1 MRSSF
6 ILDSPVGRALQTLME
21 GEKVRGKRDRT
32 APHHPPYQQ
41 PFSPSIECATM
52 APEEKTRPDRNPSL
66 IPRPT
71 TIVEAPR
78 LAARLGVDL
87 FLAIETFQETGS
99 FKFRAA
105 ANVAASVPN
114 EILLAAS
121 SGNFGQA
128 LARAAKLAG
137 KRAIIVMPD
146 TSARV
151 KVEAVRDNG
160 GEVVFVDTQ
169 RETRASKVA
178 EVFAQHP
185 DAYLG
190 SAYDDPLVIAGNAT
204 LGHELAA
211 LARAGQAF
219 DAVVVPLGGGGLT
232 AGIVEGLRE
241 SGWRADVWGAEPLL
255 ANDGAQSLRA
265 GRIVRTATEGKT
277 IADGA
282 RVQALGQR
290 NWEILK
296 DGLAGIVEVAEDEI
310 REGVRLLSALANVKA
325 EPTGAL
331 PTGALLT
338 APERFQGRRVCCVVS
353 GGNVDPQ
360 VYLEILSGTPA

>member
-1 MRSSF
+1 M
-6 ILDSPVGRALQTLME
+6 A
-21 GEKVRGKRDRT
+21 
-32 APHHPPYQQ
+32 HP
-41 PFSPSIECATM
+41 SAAASG
-52 APEEKTRPDRNPSL
+52 RNPAL
-66 IPRPT
+66 MPRPT

-87 FLAIETFQETGS
+87 FLAVETFQQTGS

-105 ANVAASVPN
+105 ANVAANVPN
-114 EILLAAS
+114 ETLIAAS

-128 LARAAKLAG
+128 LARAAQLAG
-137 KRAIIVMPD
+137 KRAIIVMPAS
-146 TSARV
+146 SAKV
-151 KVEAVRDNG
+151 KVEAVRQFG

-169 RETRASKVA
+169 RETRAAKVA
-178 EVFAQHP
+178 EVFAAHP

-190 SAYDDPLVIAGNAT
+190 SAYDDPLVISGNAS

-211 LARAGQAF
+211 LAFAGRPF

-232 AGIVEGLRE
+232 AGMVQGLRE
-241 SGWRADVWGAEPLL
+241 SGYAAAVWGAEPLL

-265 GRIVRTATEGKT
+265 GRIVKSEREGAT

-282 RVQALGQR
+282 RTLSLGVH
-290 NWEILK
+290 NWAILEH
-296 DGLAGIVEVAEDEI
+296 GLAGIVEVDEEAI
-310 REGVRLLSALANVKA
+310 REAVRLLSALANVKA

-331 PTGALLT
+331 TTGAVLT
-338 APERFQGRRVCCVVS
+338 SPDRFRGKTVCCVVS

-360 VYLEILSGTPA
+360 VYLDILSGASA

>member
-1 MRSSF
+1 MSSSSTTA
-6 ILDSPVGRALQTLME
+6 SPKNPAL
-21 GEKVRGKRDRT
+21 R
-32 APHHPPYQQ
+32 
-41 PFSPSIECATM
+41 
-52 APEEKTRPDRNPSL
+52 
-66 IPRPT
+66 PRPT

-87 FLAIETFQETGS
+87 FLAVETFQETGS

-105 ANVAASVPN
+105 ANVAANVPN

-146 TSARV
+146 ISAQV
-151 KVEAVRDNG
+151 KIDAVREFG
-160 GEVVFVDTQ
+160 GEIVFVDTS
-169 RETRASKVA
+169 RETRAAKVA
-178 EVFAQHP
+178 EVFDQHP

-190 SAYDDPLVIAGNAT
+190 SAYDDPFVISGNAS

-211 LARAGQAF
+211 LAQAGRPF
-219 DAVVVPLGGGGLT
+219 DSIVVPLGGGGLT
-232 AGIVEGLRE
+232 SGMVTGLRDA
-241 SGWRADVWGAEPLL
+241 GWKADVWAAEPLL
-255 ANDGAQSLRA
+255 ANDGARSLRA
-265 GRIVRTATEGKT
+265 GHIVRNETEGAT

-282 RVQALGQR
+282 RTQALGNR

-296 DGLAGIVEVAEDEI
+296 DGLAGVIEVDEDQI

-331 PTGALLT
+331 PTGALL
-338 APERFQGRRVCCVVS
+338 AAAEKFSGQRVCCVVS
-353 GGNVDPQ
+353 GGNVDPK
-360 VYLEILSGTPA
+360 VYLEILSGGNS

>member
-1 MRSSF
+1 
-6 ILDSPVGRALQTLME
+6 
-21 GEKVRGKRDRT
+21 
-32 APHHPPYQQ
+32 
-41 PFSPSIECATM
+41 M
-52 APEEKTRPDRNPSL
+52 APETASASGRNPAL
-66 IPRPT
+66 TPRPT

-87 FLAIETFQETGS
+87 FLAVETFQKTGS

-114 EILLAAS
+114 EILITAS

-128 LARAAKLAG
+128 LAHAAALAG
-137 KRAIIVMPD
+137 KRAIIVMPV
-146 TSARV
+146 TSAQV
-151 KVEAVRDNG
+151 KVDAVRGFG

-169 RETRASKVA
+169 RETRAAKVA

-185 DAYLG
+185 DAYVG
-190 SAYDDPLVIAGNAT
+190 SAFDDPLVIAGNAS

-211 LARAGQAF
+211 VARAGRPF
-219 DAVVVPLGGGGLT
+219 DDVVVPLGGGGLT
-232 AGIVEGLRE
+232 AGMVQGLRDA
-241 SGWRADVWGAEPLL
+241 GYGARVWGAEPLL

-265 GRIVRTATEGKT
+265 GHIVRSEREAKT

-282 RVQALGQR
+282 RTQALGVN
-290 NWEILK
+290 NWAILEH
-296 DGLAGIVEVAEDEI
+296 GLAGIVEVDEGEI
-310 REGVRLLSALANVKA
+310 REGVRLLSALANIKA

-331 PTGALLT
+331 TTGAVLT
-338 APERFQGRRVCCVVS
+338 ALEKFRGRTVCCVVS

-360 VYLEILSGTPA
+360 VYLEILSGAQP

>member
-1 MRSSF
+1 M
-6 ILDSPVGRALQTLME
+6 
-21 GEKVRGKRDRT
+21 
-32 APHHPPYQQ
+32 PPDPPAQN
-41 PFSPSIECATM
+41 S
-52 APEEKTRPDRNPSL
+52 RNPAL
-66 IPRPT
+66 TPRPT

-87 FLAIETFQETGS
+87 FLAVETFQETGS

-114 EILLAAS
+114 DILLAAS

-128 LARAAKLAG
+128 LARAANLAG

-146 TSARV
+146 SSARV
-151 KVEAVRDNG
+151 KVDAVRENG
-160 GEVVFVDTQ
+160 GEVVFVDTR
-169 RETRASKVA
+169 RETRAAKVA
-178 EVFAQHP
+178 EVFAEHP

-190 SAYDDPLVIAGNAT
+190 SAYDDPFVIAGNAT

-211 LARAGQAF
+211 LARAGRPF

-232 AGIVEGLRE
+232 AGMVQGLRQSAWKAE
-241 SGWRADVWGAEPLL
+241 VWGAEPLL

-265 GRIVRTATEGKT
+265 GRIVRAATEGAT

-296 DGLAGIVEVAEDEI
+296 DGLAGIIEVNEDEI
-310 REGVRLLSALANVKA
+310 REGVRLLSALANVKS

-331 PTGALLT
+331 PTGALLNS
-338 APERFQGRRVCCVVS
+338 PQRFRGQRVCCVVS

-360 VYLEILSGTPA
+360 VYLEILSGATP

>member
-1 MRSSF
+1 MAQ
-6 ILDSPVGRALQTLME
+6 D
-21 GEKVRGKRDRT
+21 T
-32 APHHPPYQQ
+32 AAA
-41 PFSPSIECATM
+41 SG
-52 APEEKTRPDRNPSL
+52 RNPAL
-66 IPRPT
+66 TPRPT
-71 TIVEAPR
+71 TIVDAPR

-87 FLAIETFQETGS
+87 FLAVETFQVTGS

-105 ANVAASVPN
+105 ANVAANVPN
-114 EILLAAS
+114 EILITAS

-128 LARAAKLAG
+128 LARAAALAG
-137 KRAIIVMPD
+137 KRAIIVMPV
-146 TSARV
+146 TSAQV
-151 KVEAVRDNG
+151 KVDAVRSFG

-190 SAYDDPLVIAGNAT
+190 SAFDDPLVIAGNAS
-204 LGHELAA
+204 LGLELAA
-211 LARAGQAF
+211 LASAGRPF

-232 AGIVEGLRE
+232 AGMVQGLRE
-241 SGWRADVWGAEPLL
+241 AGNAAEVWGAEPLL

-265 GRIVRTATEGKT
+265 GRIIKSEREGAT

-282 RVQALGQR
+282 RTLALGTH
-290 NWEILK
+290 NWAILQH
-296 DGLAGIVEVAEDEI
+296 GLAGIVEVGEDEI

-331 PTGALLT
+331 TTGAMLT
-338 APERFQGRRVCCVVS
+338 APQNLRDKTVCCVVS

-360 VYLEILSGTPA
+360 VYLELLSGAIS

>member
-1 MRSSF
+1 M
-6 ILDSPVGRALQTLME
+6 SPA
-21 GEKVRGKRDRT
+21 T
-32 APHHPPYQQ
+32 APEPGG
-41 PFSPSIECATM
+41 
-52 APEEKTRPDRNPSL
+52 NPSL
-66 IPRPT
+66 RPRPT

-87 FLAIETFQETGS
+87 FLAVETFQETGS

-105 ANVAASVPN
+105 ASVARSVPN

-146 TSARV
+146 ISAKV
-151 KVEAVRDNG
+151 KVEAVREQG
-160 GEVVFVDTQ
+160 GEVVFVDT
-169 RETRASKVA
+169 RSETRAAKVA
-178 EVFAQHP
+178 EVFARHP

-190 SAYDDPLVIAGNAT
+190 SAYDDPFVIAGNAT

-211 LARAGQAF
+211 LALSGRPF
-219 DAVVVPLGGGGLT
+219 EAVVVPVGGGGLSS
-232 AGIVEGLRE
+232 GVVEGLRE
-241 SGWRADVWGAEPLL
+241 SGWKADVWGAEPLL
-255 ANDGAQSLRA
+255 ANDGARSLRA
-265 GRIVRTATEGKT
+265 GRLVANDTEGAT

-282 RVQALGQR
+282 RTQALGQR
-290 NWEILK
+290 NWEILQG
-296 DGLAGIVEVAEDEI
+296 GLAGIVEVGEEEI
-310 REGVRLLSALANVKA
+310 REGVRLLSALANVKS

-331 PTGALLT
+331 ATGALLT
-338 APERFQGRRVCCVVS
+338 APDRFRGQRVCCVVS

-360 VYLEILSGTPA
+360 VYLDILSGTHS

>member
-1 MRSSF
+1 
-6 ILDSPVGRALQTLME
+6 
-21 GEKVRGKRDRT
+21 
-32 APHHPPYQQ
+32 
-41 PFSPSIECATM
+41 M
-52 APEEKTRPDRNPSL
+52 APDTAAASARNPAL
-66 IPRPT
+66 TPRPT

-87 FLAIETFQETGS
+87 FLAVETFQQTGS

-105 ANVAASVPN
+105 ANVAANVPN
-114 EILLAAS
+114 QTLIAAS

-128 LARAAKLAG
+128 LARAAALAG
-137 KRAIIVMPD
+137 KRAIIVMPA
-146 TSARV
+146 TSAQV
-151 KVEAVRDNG
+151 KVDAVRSFG

-169 RETRASKVA
+169 RETRAAKVA

-190 SAYDDPLVIAGNAT
+190 SAFDDPFVISGNAS

-211 LARAGQAF
+211 VARSGRPF
-219 DAVVVPLGGGGLT
+219 DDVVVPLGGGGLT
-232 AGIVEGLRE
+232 AGMVVGLRAA
-241 SGWRADVWGAEPLL
+241 GYPARVWGAEPLL

-265 GRIVRTATEGKT
+265 GHIVRAERESQT

-282 RVQALGQR
+282 RTQALGVH
-290 NWEILK
+290 NWAILQH
-296 DGLAGIVEVAEDEI
+296 GLAGIVEVGEEEI

-331 PTGALLT
+331 TTGAVLA
-338 APERFQGRRVCCVVS
+338 APDRFRGKTVCCVVS

-360 VYLEILSGTPA
+360 VYLDILSGANS

>member
-1 MRSSF
+1 
-6 ILDSPVGRALQTLME
+6 
-21 GEKVRGKRDRT
+21 
-32 APHHPPYQQ
+32 
-41 PFSPSIECATM
+41 M
-52 APEEKTRPDRNPSL
+52 AHESDAASGRNPAL
-66 IPRPT
+66 TPRPT
-71 TIVEAPR
+71 TIDEAPR

-87 FLAIETFQETGS
+87 FLAVETFQQTGS

-105 ANVAASVPN
+105 ANVAANVPN
-114 EILLAAS
+114 ETLIAAS

-128 LARAAKLAG
+128 LARAAALAG
-137 KRAIIVMPD
+137 KRAIIVMPA
-146 TSARV
+146 TSAQV
-151 KVEAVRDNG
+151 KVDAVRSFG

-169 RETRASKVA
+169 RETRAAKVA

-190 SAYDDPLVIAGNAT
+190 SAFDDPLVLAGNAS

-211 LARAGQAF
+211 LALAGRPF

-232 AGIVEGLRE
+232 AGMVQGLRE
-241 SGWRADVWGAEPLL
+241 AGNAAEVWGAEPLL

-265 GRIVRTATEGKT
+265 GHIVRSEKEGAT

-282 RVQALGQR
+282 RTLALGTH
-290 NWEILK
+290 NWAILQH
-296 DGLAGIVEVAEDEI
+296 GLAGIVEVGESEI

-331 PTGALLT
+331 TTGAVLT
-338 APERFQGRRVCCVVS
+338 APDSFRGKTVCCVVS

-360 VYLEILSGTPA
+360 VYLEILSGANS